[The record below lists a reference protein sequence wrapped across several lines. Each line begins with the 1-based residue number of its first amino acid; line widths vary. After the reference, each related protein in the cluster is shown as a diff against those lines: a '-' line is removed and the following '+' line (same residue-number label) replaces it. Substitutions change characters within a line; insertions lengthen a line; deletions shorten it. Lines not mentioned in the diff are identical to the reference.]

1 MLTFVACQFQVEPP
15 EQTILALHMG
25 HDSSIAITR
34 NGRVKCILELEPWQ
48 KPR

>member
-1 MLTFVACQFQVEPP
+1 VKSE

-34 NGRVKCILELEPWQ
+34 NGRVQCILELERGAGGGCPPLIGWI
-48 KPR
+48 